1 MIIAVRVGL
10 ELGAAKKMVIHNNLC
25 TFQGVFQILDIAYR
39 LCYAHSVASFS
50 PYGIYKFLLPFK
62 IVKLLSHFLPLTV
75 FIA

>member
-10 ELGAAKKMVIHNNLC
+10 ELGAAKKMVIHIIC

>member
-10 ELGAAKKMVIHNNLC
+10 ELGAAKTMVIHNMYISRSFPDFRYSLQVMLC
-25 TFQGVFQILDIAYR
+25 TQCGQ
-39 LCYAHSVASFS
+39 FS